1 MSANQTEPPQRH
13 YSLLGALLSYLVP
26 GLGQIYQGR
35 IAKGLLFFVCLY
47 TMFFLGMYLGNWS
60 NVYLLDE
67 GRSVDATGRVSTRLP
82 RIILLRWQST
92 SPEKTQF
99 SELRGALAGVGHRPQ
114 FAGQFW
120 IGVAAWPAL
129 WQYYHYNERHTTGPI
144 FGDFQ
149 REPRNDDL
157 NTLQKNSNKVWD
169 LAWVYTVIAGV
180 LNVLVIYDAFAG
192 PAFITAAAAKQETF
206 AEGVAA

>member
-1 MSANQTEPPQRH
+1 MSDQPPESPPRL
-13 YSLLGALLSYLVP
+13 YSPFAGLLSYLVP

-35 IAKGLLFFVCLY
+35 VAKGLLFFVCLY
-47 TMFFLGMYLGNWS
+47 SMFFLGMYLGNWR

-67 GRSVDATGRVSTRLP
+67 GRTEDVAGRIQTRLP
-82 RIILLRWQST
+82 RIILLRWST
-92 SPEKTQF
+92 TNPEKRQW
-99 SELRGALAGVGHRPQ
+99 SELTGALAGVGHRPQ

-129 WQYYHYNERHTTGPI
+129 WQYFHATDPGPNV

-149 REPRNDDL
+149 REPPNREL
-157 NTLQKNSNKVWD
+157 NELQQNSNKVWD
-169 LAWVYTVIAGV
+169 LAWVYTVIAGA

-192 PAFITAAAAKQETF
+192 PAFMASSAAEPAPERMAA
-206 AEGVAA
+206 